1 MKHGFGNL
9 KSFSDPCSI
18 RVSSVAKLLLD
29 GGSDEHVR
37 ENCVCH
43 YSEGVASHSPG
54 LFAQRATLG
63 LESSTAD
70 VPRRGSVIQI
80 SRMTQPFQ
88 GRPGTFS
95 STQGSSLRGQPWAM

>member
-1 MKHGFGNL
+1 MGEESWASSVRGGASLEMSVSRPDGQRRPGFLKRERTAFFATEGTRMKHGFGSL

-43 YSEGVASHSPG
+43 YSGVA
-54 LFAQRATLG
+54 ATVVKWS
-63 LESSTAD
+63 EIFDAA
-70 VPRRGSVIQI
+70 R
-80 SRMTQPFQ
+80 
-88 GRPGTFS
+88 
-95 STQGSSLRGQPWAM
+95 